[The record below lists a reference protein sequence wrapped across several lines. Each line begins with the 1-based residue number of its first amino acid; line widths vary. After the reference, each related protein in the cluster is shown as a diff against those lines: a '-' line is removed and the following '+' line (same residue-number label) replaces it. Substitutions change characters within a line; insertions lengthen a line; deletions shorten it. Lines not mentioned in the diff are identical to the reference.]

1 MKYSNCL
8 VAMTEML
15 PGILTQLGAES
26 LTGLRKL
33 AANFT
38 QQGTCFP
45 VHTLKVYTSQKF

>member
-1 MKYSNCL
+1 MLFIS

-38 QQGTCFP
+38 QQGN
-45 VHTLKVYTSQKF
+45 HRYTP

>member
-1 MKYSNCL
+1 
-8 VAMTEML
+8 MTEML

-38 QQGTCFP
+38 QQGLCT
-45 VHTLKVYTSQKF
+45 TIKEDSS